1 MDVPVVFRSMA
12 RASGVTI
19 IANASGL
26 HLPVESQLEK
36 PHYIARDG
44 CKRGQRVFSDTVS
57 IFLRYDEIIC
67 TELTTS

>member
-36 PHYIARDG
+36 PH
-44 CKRGQRVFSDTVS
+44 
-57 IFLRYDEIIC
+57 
-67 TELTTS
+67 